1 MSDVKIKGMMA
12 KAVLTGPISAD
23 DARSQVEKLNATL
36 PEIDQARKWIE
47 EYGDMGD
54 HAELEILEAKIR
66 SSLALLENYLATGVW
81 EGPAAGEGDGSVDGE
96 MPTDPTAES
105 LFTLTPG
112 WNGNVIVRQDT
123 APGYE
128 DAASLAEG
136 EFQGFVYIDDDGN
149 PATQVR
155 IALQASA
162 TTKEI
167 RAFNRGNDIVY
178 VETYLDENGAEQKR
192 FWVGIGHVTNTR
204 AEIAIDAHTAQD
216 KINIDF
222 SRTLRISDGSGLA
235 PKNTVGGFVIIGS
248 DNDDT
253 IVGSQGDDRIYGLKG
268 SDFLYGLGGRDAMY
282 GDDWNEWAQSR
293 GTMGLPTDLPDGDD
307 TIDGGEG
314 GDAIEGGG
322 GINKGFKT
330 DKANK
335 THIQHE
341 LESGGAA
348 LDRSAWLGADT
359 RGFEVDDEIPGEVV
373 ITETGDGP
381 NVLDLKIPD
390 GYSMAYATP
399 DGTSLKIT
407 FVKEARDG
415 GAPQTLTLTI
425 KDALN
430 DRRDSL
436 ASPFTLILNGNGE
449 DNIVDFHEVP
459 FGNNNF
465 VTRGMENRDM
475 VLKPKMDLEVDGLTV
490 EDLKK
495 TSLSTREANALVEK
509 VIPDTGSDEDQPWV
523 SARLNANKE
532 IEVTSADSEG
542 SYNPPFTLHV
552 DPQDFEKAYVYRDP
566 ASAADSMAS
575 QDLLIVLVKKNIDG
589 ETTETL
595 VIRVKNF
602 DNNFGTPGQNGAD
615 VFRWLKFEHSV
626 EPVEAGSSEKPQLG
640 GSIDVIPLNIV
651 SF

>member
-1 MSDVKIKGMMA
+1 MSDLRTKG
-12 KAVLTGPISAD
+12 VLASLAGPISVD

-81 EGPAAGEGDGSVDGE
+81 EGPAGEGDGSVDGDV
-96 MPTDPTAES
+96 PTDPTAES

-112 WNGNVIVRQDT
+112 WNGNVILRQDT

-155 IALQASA
+155 LAFQASA

-167 RAFNRGNDIVY
+167 RAFNHGNDVVY
-178 VETYLDENGAEQKR
+178 QETYLDENGAEQKR

-222 SRTLRISDGSGLA
+222 SRTLRISDGSGLT

-268 SDFLYGLGGRDAMY
+268 SDFLYGMGGRDAMY

-293 GTMGLPTDLPDGDD
+293 GTMGLPTDLADGDD

-322 GINKGFKT
+322 GINKGFKA

-341 LESGGAA
+341 LENAGTAV
-348 LDRSAWLGADT
+348 DRSAWRGDET

-381 NVLDLKIPD
+381 NVLDLKIPE
-390 GYSMAYATP
+390 GFSMAYATP
-399 DGTSLKIT
+399 EGTSLKIT
-407 FVKEARDG
+407 FVKEAQG
-415 GAPQTLTLTI
+415 GGPPQTLTITI

-465 VTRGMENRDM
+465 VVRGMDSLDM
-475 VLKPKMDLEVDGLTV
+475 VLKPKMDLEEDGLTV
-490 EDLKK
+490 EDLKR
-495 TSLSTREANALVEK
+495 TSLSTRDANGLVEK
-509 VIPDTGSDEDQPWV
+509 IIPDTGADDSQPWV
-523 SARLNANKE
+523 SARLNADKE
-532 IEVTSADSEG
+532 IEVVSRDGEG
-542 SYNPPFTLHV
+542 SFTPPFTLHI
-552 DPQDFEKAYVYRDP
+552 DPQDFEKAYVMRDP
-566 ASAADSMAS
+566 ANAT
-575 QDLLIVLVKKNIDG
+575 DLLITLVKKGIDG
-589 ETTETL
+589 ETQETL

-602 DNNFGTPGQNGAD
+602 DRDFGTPGQNGAD

-626 EPVEAGSSEKPQLG
+626 EPVAAGGSERPQLG
-640 GSIDVIPLNIV
+640 GSIDVIPLNIYTL
-651 SF
+651 

>member
-1 MSDVKIKGMMA
+1 MSDLRTKG
-12 KAVLTGPISAD
+12 VLASLAGPISVD

-66 SSLALLENYLATGVW
+66 SSLALLENYLATGIW
-81 EGPAAGEGDGSVDGE
+81 EGPAAGGEGDGSVDGTL
-96 MPTDPTAES
+96 PTDPSAES

-128 DAASLAEG
+128 DVNALGEGG

-155 IALQASA
+155 LALQASA

-167 RAFNRGNDIVY
+167 RAFNHGNDIVY
-178 VETYLDENGAEQKR
+178 VETYLDESGAEQKR

-235 PKNTVGGFVIIGS
+235 PKNTVGGFVIVGS

-268 SDFLYGLGGRDAMY
+268 SDFLYGMGGRDAMY

-293 GTMGLPTDLPDGDD
+293 ATMGLPTDLPDGDD

-341 LESGGAA
+341 LENAGAA
-348 LDRSAWLGADT
+348 VERSAWLGAET
-359 RGFEVDDEIPGEVV
+359 RGFEIDDEIPGAVV

-381 NVLDLKIPD
+381 NVLELKIPE
-390 GYSMAYATP
+390 GFSMAYATP
-399 DGTSLKIT
+399 EGTSLKIT

-415 GAPQTLTLTI
+415 GPPQTFTI
-425 KDALN
+425 TVKDALD

-436 ASPFTLILNGNGE
+436 ASPFTLILNGNRE

-465 VTRGMENRDM
+465 VVRGMENLDM
-475 VLKPKMDLEVDGLTV
+475 VLKPKMDLEEDGLTV

-495 TSLSTREANALVEK
+495 TSLSTREANGLVEK
-509 VIPDTGSDEDQPWV
+509 VIPDTDGDESQPWV
-523 SARLNANKE
+523 RARLNADKE
-532 IEVTSADSEG
+532 IEVTLADGDGGYS
-542 SYNPPFTLHV
+542 PPFTLHI
-552 DPQDFEKAYVYRDP
+552 DPQDFEKAYVFRDP
-566 ASAADSMAS
+566 ASAADPMAS
-575 QDLLIVLVKKNIDG
+575 QELLIVLVKKGIDG
-589 ETTETL
+589 ETEETL

-602 DNNFGTPGQNGAD
+602 DNNFGTPGQNDAD

-626 EPVEAGSSEKPQLG
+626 EPVPAGSSEKPELG
-640 GSIDVIPLNIV
+640 GSIDVIPLNIY